1 MANPLLFPWCQLPSD
16 VCESI
21 ELTGSIKEET
31 DQIIR
36 TSENEY
42 TTQYVFEELKLKRQ
56 VALSTS
62 LASDIL
68 CGKVKVFDSHEL
80 PTTVPDGQGIPID
93 DRRPMITEKIGNEW
107 LASKNLPLKWE
118 PSKTTVPPITVLP
131 KAKIIDLTKQY
142 WPSAEKKF
150 NQASVNGLDK
160 ARVKRG
166 KFDLDLTIQIATENG
181 WLDSV
186 KQDDME
192 SLIREALHPRK
203 K

>member
-31 DQIIR
+31 NRIVR
-36 TSENEY
+36 TSKNKY
-42 TTQYVFEELKLKRQ
+42 TTQYVFEELKLRRQ
-56 VALSTS
+56 VAVSTS
-62 LASDIL
+62 FATDIL
-68 CGKVKVFDSHEL
+68 SGKVKVLDSYGL
-80 PTTVPDGQGIPID
+80 PITISDSQGIPID

-118 PSKTTVPPITVLP
+118 PSKTTVPPIKVLP

-186 KQDDME
+186 KQEDME